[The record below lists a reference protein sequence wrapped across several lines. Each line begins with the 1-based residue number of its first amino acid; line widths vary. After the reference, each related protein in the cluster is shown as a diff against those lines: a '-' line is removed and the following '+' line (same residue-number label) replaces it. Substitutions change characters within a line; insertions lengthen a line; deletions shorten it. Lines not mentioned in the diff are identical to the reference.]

1 MENKKM
7 KKIFLTF
14 LLIVSFLTIYSQPVF
29 YKAYDISFGTREDL
43 DSPIEWIVKNKEVQ
57 ILIAYEDDKIKVY
70 ANETQIYRMVKQVS
84 SFENS
89 TTWLMLDENGK
100 KCNAE
105 IGFHSETKLHY
116 TKIEYTDTV
125 ILYFTIPN

>member
-1 MENKKM
+1 M
-7 KKIFLTF
+7 KNLLLTF
-14 LLIVSFLTIYSQPVF
+14 LLTLCSLTFYSQPVF
-29 YKAYDISFGTREDL
+29 YKAYDISFGTRQDI
-43 DSPIEWIVKNKEVQ
+43 DSQVEWIVKNKEVQ

-100 KCNAE
+100 KCNVE

>member
-7 KKIFLTF
+7 KKLFLTF

-29 YKAYDISFGTREDL
+29 YKAYDISVGTREDF
-43 DSPIEWIVKNKEVQ
+43 DSQVEWIVKNKEVQ

-70 ANETQIYRMVKQVS
+70 ANETQIYRMVKQVT

-105 IGFHSETKLHY
+105 IGFH
-116 TKIEYTDTV
+116 
-125 ILYFTIPN
+125 

>member
-1 MENKKM
+1 M
-7 KKIFLTF
+7 KNLLLTF
-14 LLIVSFLTIYSQPVF
+14 LLTLCSLTFYSQPVF
-29 YKAYDISFGTREDL
+29 FKAYDISFGTRVDAQ
-43 DSPIEWIVKNKEVQ
+43 SQIEWIVKNKEVQ

-70 ANETQIYRMVKQVS
+70 ANETQIYRMVKQVT

-105 IGFHSETKLHY
+105 IGIHQETKLY
-116 TKIEYTDTV
+116 YLKIEYTDTV